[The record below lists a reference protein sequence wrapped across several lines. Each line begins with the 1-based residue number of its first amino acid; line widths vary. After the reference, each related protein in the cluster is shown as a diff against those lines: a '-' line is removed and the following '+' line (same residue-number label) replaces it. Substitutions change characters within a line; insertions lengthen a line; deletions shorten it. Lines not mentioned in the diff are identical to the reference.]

1 MPTELLRESRIRRH
15 FRIRKTL
22 TGTSQRPRL
31 VVHRSSKNITAQVIN
46 DEKGITLAAVASFDK
61 QLKGHLKNGGNIE
74 AAKIVGKKIA
84 KLALEKSITK
94 VVFDR
99 GGHVFHGRVKALAD
113 AARAN
118 GLQF

>member
-1 MPTELLRESRIRRH
+1 MPIELLRDNRIRRH
-15 FRIRKTL
+15 SRIRKAL

-31 VVHRSSKNITAQVIN
+31 VIHRSSKNITAQVID
-46 DEKGITLAAVASFDK
+46 DEKGITLVAVASFDK
-61 QLKGHLKNGGNIE
+61 QLRNQLKNGGNVK
-74 AAKIVGKKIA
+74 AAKTVGERIA
-84 KLALEKSITK
+84 KLALDKSITK

-99 GGHVFHGRVKALAD
+99 GGYVFHGRVKALAD